1 MCEVSLLFTMF
12 QFIAI
17 KLYGQQIQHSTLLF
31 IYRDEIFAMICKQLT
46 NNYVK
51 SSYARG
57 WILLSLCIGCFPPSD
72 QFINNLKAFIR
83 TGPPGYAPY
92 CEGRLNRTFQNG
104 ARTQPPSWLELMAT
118 KNKDPI
124 ILTVTLMDGT
134 FQRVEVS
141 SREI

>member
-1 MCEVSLLFTMF
+1 
-12 QFIAI
+12 
-17 KLYGQQIQHSTLLF
+17 
-31 IYRDEIFAMICKQLT
+31 MICKQLS

-57 WILLSLCIGCFPPSD
+57 WILLSLCIGCFPPSEK
-72 QFINNLKAFIR
+72 FISYLKAFIR
-83 TGPPGYAPY
+83 SGPPGYAPY

-124 ILTVTLMDGT
+124 ILPITLMDGT
-134 FQRVEVS
+134 IQNVEV
-141 SREI
+141 IV

>member
-1 MCEVSLLFTMF
+1 
-12 QFIAI
+12 
-17 KLYGQQIQHSTLLF
+17 
-31 IYRDEIFAMICKQLT
+31 MICKQLT

-72 QFINNLKAFIR
+72 KFINYLKAFIR
-83 TGPPGYAPY
+83 SGPPGYAPY

-124 ILTVTLMDGT
+124 ILTVILMDGSS
-134 FQRVEVS
+134 QKVEVS
-141 SREI
+141 TQVYGLSETLSLHMFPTKVSQSRTVRFAW